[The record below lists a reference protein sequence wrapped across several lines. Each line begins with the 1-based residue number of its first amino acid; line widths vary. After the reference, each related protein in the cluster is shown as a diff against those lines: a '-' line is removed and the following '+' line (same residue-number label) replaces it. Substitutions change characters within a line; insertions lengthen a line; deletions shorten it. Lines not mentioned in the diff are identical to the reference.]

1 MYGLLLVYSKLPRM
15 VQITL
20 MSFAVLKS
28 YSIVPKQPPVIFMCC
43 ETLGF
48 ESLQKSEG
56 SQKDNGIA
64 VMSFPNT
71 QPEAYMLHGPGI
83 EKHIAER

>member
-28 YSIVPKQPPVIFMCC
+28 YSIVPKQPLVVFMCC

-48 ESLQKSEG
+48 EFSNFSKSLRVLEKTME
-56 SQKDNGIA
+56 SQ
-64 VMSFPNT
+64 
-71 QPEAYMLHGPGI
+71 
-83 EKHIAER
+83 